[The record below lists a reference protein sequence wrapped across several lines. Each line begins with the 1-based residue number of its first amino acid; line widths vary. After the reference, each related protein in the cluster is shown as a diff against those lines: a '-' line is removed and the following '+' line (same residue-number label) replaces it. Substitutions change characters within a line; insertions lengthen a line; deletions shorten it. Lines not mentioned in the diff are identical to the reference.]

1 MPNGRLTSAQD
12 IEDFTRGTD
21 ILSGSGGPTKEAR
34 ARLRETL
41 EAGLAL
47 GWRDLA
53 ELPDDARVV
62 STFFSGSIAPGRY
75 DRSGIERE
83 WGIETTVTR
92 PLVAAVRELEAH
104 LGVVFDAVIP
114 IEIGGNNTGQA
125 TDAAA
130 QLGKVLVDGDY
141 AGRAIPEVTCIT
153 PNWAGKSLAPVAC
166 CDYYGTRTVVK
177 AAPRDRL
184 TERVGKHLAMASF
197 GSVGCAAF
205 ALSGREVKALAVPGT
220 LTRSLAVGRAVRETQ
235 ARGEDT
241 VQAVLRALG
250 DAWLV
255 FQGEIVERTW
265 ENRDGY
271 MWGEHEVA
279 GSGSGPYRGRHLRLW
294 FKNENHMTW
303 LDGRP
308 YLSSPDVIE
317 VVDPKTAEPL
327 VNTYLE
333 KGQPV
338 TVIGI
343 KRGPHFDTPAGI
355 EAMGPRH
362 WGFDVDFT
370 PIERLIG

>member
-1 MPNGRLTSAQD
+1 MPTGRLQSVQD

-21 ILSGSGGPTKEAR
+21 ILSGSGGPTTEAR
-34 ARLRETL
+34 VRLRESL
-41 EAGLAL
+41 EAGLNL
-47 GWRDLA
+47 GWQDLDD
-53 ELPDDARVV
+53 LPDTARVV

-75 DRSGIERE
+75 DRSGVEKE
-83 WGIETTVTR
+83 YGIRTVVIR
-92 PLVAAVRELEAH
+92 PLVAAVQELEAH
-104 LGVVFDAVIP
+104 LGIAFDAVIP

-125 TDAAA
+125 LDAAA
-130 QLGKVLVDGDY
+130 NLRKPLVDADY

-153 PNWAGKSLAPVAC
+153 PHLAGKSLAPLAC
-166 CDYYGTRTVVK
+166 CDYYGSRTVVK
-177 AAPRDRL
+177 AAPINRL
-184 TERVGKHLAMASF
+184 TERIGKHLAMASF

-205 ALSGREVKALAVPGT
+205 ALSGREIKSLAVPGT
-220 LTRSLAVGRAVRETQ
+220 MSRSFKVGRAVRRAQE
-235 ARGEDT
+235 RGEDA
-241 VQAVLRALG
+241 VGAVLTALG
-250 DAWLV
+250 DARLV
-255 FQGEIVERTW
+255 FQGEIVGRTW

-279 GSGSGPYRGRHLRLW
+279 GSGPYSGHRLRLW

-303 LDGRP
+303 LDSRP
-308 YLSSPDVIE
+308 YLSSPDVVE

-333 KGQPV
+333 KGQQV

-343 KRGPHFDTPAGI
+343 KRGPHFDTTAGI

-362 WGFDVDFT
+362 WGFDVDFK